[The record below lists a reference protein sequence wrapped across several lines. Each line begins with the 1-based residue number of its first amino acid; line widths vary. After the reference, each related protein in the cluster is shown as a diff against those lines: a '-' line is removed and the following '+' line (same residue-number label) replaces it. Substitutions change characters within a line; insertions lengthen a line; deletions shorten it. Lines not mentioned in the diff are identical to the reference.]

1 MRYSMKMSMAMLLAF
16 CLLLGT
22 AAWAQDGL
30 IGCMKVIKCEEWVS
44 LREQPDAKSACLV
57 EVPLGAL
64 VENCREE
71 SKAFHYAEYGG
82 MSGYIM
88 AQYLEAIPEA
98 ENYLGDLVVAAQG
111 TWTPMYA
118 DTTQSAAIVQWMAPG
133 EQMKD
138 ARKSLEGFVYG
149 TCRGVKGYV
158 AAEWTQLVAN
168 VAEKRDRKSVV

>member
-1 MRYSMKMSMAMLLAF
+1 MLLAF

-98 ENYLGDLVVAAQG
+98 ENYLGDLVVAAQ
-111 TWTPMYA
+111 TAIKMYLLA
-118 DTTQSAAIVQWMAPG
+118 NLH
-133 EQMKD
+133 ENNRH
-138 ARKSLEGFVYG
+138 ARILTNRYHILARNLQIFL
-149 TCRGVKGYV
+149 
-158 AAEWTQLVAN
+158 QLLQN
-168 VAEKRDRKSVV
+168 LLS